1 MRDLQPAGIN
11 DKEPRFNEWM
21 IGGGSSNIHG
31 AGGGIDEGGNV
42 A

>member
-1 MRDLQPAGIN
+1 MIKSHGYED
-11 DKEPRFNEWM
+11 NEWM
-21 IGGGSSNIHG
+21 VGGGSSDIHG